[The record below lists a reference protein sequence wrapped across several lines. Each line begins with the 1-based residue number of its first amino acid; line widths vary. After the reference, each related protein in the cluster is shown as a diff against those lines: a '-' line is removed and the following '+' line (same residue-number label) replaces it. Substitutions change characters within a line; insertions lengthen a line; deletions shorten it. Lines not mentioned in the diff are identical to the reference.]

1 MVHYNN
7 ELTDKLE
14 LASKELERLNNL
26 LRVKLDEIEK
36 WKQRCSAKEAEI
48 SQLKNLE
55 NDVAQYESKISMI
68 KTENDRINGI
78 LKARLE
84 EIETWKKKN
93 AELEN
98 GLSKMAFMEKD
109 KKMLEDKFNN
119 QLKNFEELKFTLGRL
134 ESDNNALRKY
144 EQRCRDI

>member
-14 LASKELERLNNL
+14 LATKELERLNNL

-36 WKQRCSAKEAEI
+36 WKQRVSAKEAEL

-55 NDVAQYESKISMI
+55 NDLAQYESKVSMI
-68 KTENDRINGI
+68 KAENDRINGI
-78 LKARLE
+78 LRSRLE

-93 AELEN
+93 AEL
-98 GLSKMAFMEKD
+98 
-109 KKMLEDKFNN
+109 
-119 QLKNFEELKFTLGRL
+119 
-134 ESDNNALRKY
+134 
-144 EQRCRDI
+144 